1 MHDRTLL
8 AAGIAGVAAAVLCCA
23 APVLVTLLGALGLSA
38 WVGKLGDGLLPALIV
53 LTVIVLV
60 SIAGYALYRQKRAA
74 ACCTPKTRPK
84 YHDGEKHEQ
93 L

>member
-1 MHDRTLL
+1 MNDRSVFV
-8 AAGIAGVAAAVLCCA
+8 AGIAGVAAVVLCCT

-38 WVGKLGDGLLPALIV
+38 WVGKLDDGLLPALIV
-53 LTVIVLV
+53 SALIVLAG
-60 SIAGYALYRQKRAA
+60 IAGYALYCRKHAA
-74 ACCTPKTRPK
+74 ACCTPKTGLK

>member
-1 MHDRTLL
+1 MNDRSVLV
-8 AAGIAGVAAAVLCCA
+8 AGIAGVVAAVLCCA

-38 WVGKLGDGLLPALIV
+38 WMGKLGDGLLAEFIV
-53 LTVIVLV
+53 LALLVLV
-60 SIAGYALYRQKRAA
+60 GIAGYALYRQKHAA
-74 ACCTPKTRPK
+74 ACCTPKTEPK

>member
-1 MHDRTLL
+1 MNDRGVLV
-8 AAGIAGVAAAVLCCA
+8 AGIAGVVAVALCCA

-38 WVGKLGDGLLPALIV
+38 WMGKLGDGLLPALIV
-53 LTVIVLV
+53 LVLLVLV
-60 SIAGYALYRQKRAA
+60 GIAGSVLYRRKHAA
-74 ACCTPKTRPK
+74 ACCTPKTGPK

>member
-8 AAGIAGVAAAVLCCA
+8 GAGMAGVAAVVLCCT

-38 WVGKLGDGLLPALIV
+38 WMGKLGDGLLPALIV
-53 LTVIVLV
+53 LVLLVLV
-60 SIAGYALYRQKRAA
+60 GIASSVLYRRKHAA
-74 ACCTPKTRPK
+74 VCCTPKTGPK